1 MSRMFKSFFLGG
13 FECSSHRR
21 IDGRRLDL
29 LAATA
34 HDRLAKVDY
43 SLLGE
48 NGITAVRDGV
58 RWHLLEP
65 SPGRFDWSSLLSMVH
80 AAQSTTTQVI
90 WDLCHYGWPDHVDI
104 WSGNFPERFARFA
117 AATAIS
123 IRDNSDNPHFYCAVN
138 EISFLSWAG
147 GEAAEMYPGARGRG
161 SEMKSQLV
169 KAAIA
174 ATEAVRDVDHGAQFV
189 TAEPLIHVAS
199 NSPDELH
206 ISKAE
211 NYRLSQ
217 YEATDMLTGK
227 LSPELGGRAEYVN
240 AIGLNFYPHNQW
252 YLDGPTIPMGHHAYR
267 PLQEMLEEVER
278 RYDQPIFIAETG
290 AEGSARP
297 SWLHYV
303 SSEVRAAMRGGVS
316 IAGICLYPVLDCP
329 GWENNRTCR
338 VGLLSSCNE
347 GRSRAICRE
356 TQAELLRQQVQ
367 MESNPAHARECPR

>member
-1 MSRMFKSFFLGG
+1 MFKSFFLGG

-29 LAATA
+29 IDATA
-34 HDRLAKVDY
+34 HDRLCQGDY
-43 SLLGE
+43 LLLAE

-58 RWHLLEP
+58 RWHLIEP
-65 SPGRFDWSSLLSMVH
+65 SPDRFDWSSVLSMVR
-80 AAQSTTTQVI
+80 AAQSTGTQVV
-90 WDLCHYGWPDHVDI
+90 WDLCHYGWPDHIDI
-104 WSGNFPERFARFA
+104 WSVDFAERFASFA
-117 AATAIS
+117 AATAIG
-123 IRDNSDNPHFYCAVN
+123 IRDNSDGPHFYCAVN
-138 EISFLSWAG
+138 EISFLSWAA
-147 GEAAEMYPGARGRG
+147 GEVGEMYPGVRGRG

-174 ATEAVRDVDHGAQFV
+174 ATEAVRSVDNSARFV
-189 TAEPLIHVAS
+189 TSEPLIHVAS
-199 NSPDELH
+199 NSSDEVQ

-217 YEATDMLTGK
+217 FEAIDMLTGK
-227 LSPELGGRAEYVN
+227 LVPELGGRAEYVN

-278 RYDQPIFIAETG
+278 RYEQPIFIAETG

-303 SSEVRAAMRGGVS
+303 SSEVRAAMKRGVP
-316 IAGICLYPVLDCP
+316 IAGICLYPILDCP
-329 GWENNRTCR
+329 GWENDRTCR
-338 VGLLSSCNE
+338 VGLLSTPNE
-347 GRSRAICRE
+347 DRSRAICLD

-367 MESNPAHARECPR
+367 MESLPFE